1 MKVAK
6 GLCAAALI
14 SLASSAWAES
24 LVISEIPSPD
34 FTEAQ
39 KVSSDE
45 WVLVTEIS
53 SLALPTAATYTS
65 GTQRE
70 LVFSA
75 GGQKY
80 RIARA
85 DVVLENESLVTSAC
99 DTLALSISSDTRSA
113 SVKGAGESCE

>member
-1 MKVAK
+1 MKVVK

-14 SLASSAWAES
+14 SLASNAWAER
-24 LVISEIPSPD
+24 LVIAEIPSPD

-39 KVSSDE
+39 KVASDE

-53 SLALPTAATYTS
+53 SLALPTSATLAPGS
-65 GTQRE
+65 QRE

-85 DVVLENESLVTSAC
+85 DVVLENETLVTSAC

-113 SVKGAGESCE
+113 SVKGAGESCD

>member
-14 SLASSAWAES
+14 SLASSAWAEN
-24 LVISEIPSPD
+24 LVISDIPSPD

-53 SLALPTAATYTS
+53 SLALPTAATFAS

-75 GGQKY
+75 GGQEY

-85 DVVLENESLVTSAC
+85 DVVLENETLVTSAC